1 MKLLTRRFLL
11 PCIVLL
17 SVTVPAGAAEPRGY
31 TARPCGFDM
40 NRNGVIGE
48 AADAHVGDGVTAD
61 PDGDGVN
68 EDILYVDG
76 DTGSDTT
83 GDGSAARP
91 YKTVQKALNRC
102 DGPGDGAEDII
113 CIAGTFQ
120 EELTLTQS
128 GVAGYYI
135 RDNFQFPDN
144 PTMLIG
150 WDKDN
155 DGEYPPYDTDDTA
168 IIDGD
173 VDGNLLKL
181 AISNDD
187 NSKSYIEIA
196 HLTVQNYGY
205 FGDGAY
211 GAIQFC
217 GSGTISHFYVHDV
230 EFRAINKGIPF
241 KGSAIAWSFWCGNF
255 THMGMI
261 NVLLDEFA
269 SFAVR
274 GAPGGTS
281 GHYRWQNLTMNFNA
295 ADGESATGWKLW
307 NVHSDVEIL
316 DSVINGC
323 PNDWEYGSGGS
334 GPGAIAVCQCSQDWV
349 IRNNEF
355 NDLARAVTLQGD
367 AGPSACQSRTVD
379 DILID
384 RNIIRNTVDWQYL
397 PHPIYIQG
405 GELTTAT
412 TADATVTNN
421 FISSIHGWDS
431 GIYCEAGNN
440 AGAQPGS
447 VTIVGNTI
455 YGPFETGW
463 QGQGISIKPSYTYKQ
478 QNFVIK
484 NNIIANVGDGDNI
497 GLTYAPSN
505 FVANGNLYDDDGE
518 YVWDGNNLATL
529 AAWRTATGQD
539 ANSSEGDP
547 DFIDAANGDL
557 HLDPND
563 TVAVG
568 ASVDISGI
576 TDHDIDSDMRDANT
590 KTAGADVP

>member
-1 MKLLTRRFLL
+1 MESGIQGTTAAVWLAILTLFTGTA
-11 PCIVLL
+11 V
-17 SVTVPAGAAEPRGY
+17 AAVPRGY

-150 WDKDN
+150 WDTDA
-155 DGEYPPYDTDDTA
+155 DGEYPPYDTDDVA
-168 IIDGD
+168 VIDGD

-181 AISNDD
+181 AIANYE
-187 NSKSYIEIA
+187 NRKSYIEIA

-205 FGDGAY
+205 FGDGAH

-241 KGSAIAWSFWCGNF
+241 KGSVIAWSFWCGNF

-281 GHYRWQNLTMNFNA
+281 GHYRWQNLTMNFYA
-295 ADGESATGWKLW
+295 ADGASASGWKLW
-307 NVHSDVEIL
+307 GEHSDVEIL

-323 PNDWEYGSGGS
+323 PNDWEYGNGGS

-367 AGPSACQSRTVD
+367 AGASACQTRTVD

-384 RNIIRNTVDWQYL
+384 RNIIRNTVDWQYR
-397 PHPIYIQG
+397 PHPIYIRG
-405 GELTTAT
+405 GGLTTAT
-412 TADATVTNN
+412 TEDVTITNN
-421 FISSIHGWDS
+421 FISSTDGWD
-431 GIYCEAGNN
+431 AGRLRFDQSDDLVVLNTVHKDSDVLRFRREV
-440 AGAQPGS
+440 G
-447 VTIVGNTI
+447 VTADRIELTCQFRLFPYKNTPEKTRLSYTFRI
-455 YGPFETGW
+455 PYERLKNTSYKALEGRAYGPRVVEGKFGETHPDGR
-463 QGQGISIKPSYTYKQ
+463 IS
-478 QNFVIK
+478 
-484 NNIIANVGDGDNI
+484 
-497 GLTYAPSN
+497 
-505 FVANGNLYDDDGE
+505 E
-518 YVWDGNNLATL
+518 YVRYVAFIFSLGMVFWHLIASTFF
-529 AAWRTATGQD
+529 
-539 ANSSEGDP
+539 ANSRATFSM
-547 DFIDAANGDL
+547 F
-557 HLDPND
+557 
-563 TVAVG
+563 
-568 ASVDISGI
+568 SVFMPFVLLRSI
-576 TDHDIDSDMRDANT
+576 
-590 KTAGADVP
+590 VV